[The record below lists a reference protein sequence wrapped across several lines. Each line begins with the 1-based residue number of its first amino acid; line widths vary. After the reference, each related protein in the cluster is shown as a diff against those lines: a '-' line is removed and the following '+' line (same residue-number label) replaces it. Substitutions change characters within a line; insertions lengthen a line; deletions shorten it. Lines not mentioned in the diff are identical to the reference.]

1 VFEDALLRELI
12 LVYGLALLLIVG
24 LARLRVPPIVALIAT
39 GTLAGPFGIGIV
51 RTQEDVQTLAEIGI
65 VLLLFTVGLDFSLGD
80 FRRMWRRVV
89 GAALLQIALTAAAVL
104 VALVVLTDRSARVSL
119 FIGLFVAL
127 SSTAI
132 VLKELGGRNQLD
144 APHGRLIV
152 GVLLFQDLC
161 VVALLLLV
169 PLLSGETAPS
179 AIPLAL
185 GRAILAIGAVM
196 AVSRFVLPALL
207 GAVARSGR
215 REAFSLA
222 VVVASVGT
230 AWGSSL
236 LGISTALGAFL
247 GGLMLAESEFSHQA
261 HAEIRPVR
269 DLLAGLF
276 FISLGMLVDLNGVL
290 RHFPAIVGITVVI
303 VIVKAAAAFAAL
315 RLATTPVRI
324 AVTAALGLAQ
334 IGEFSFIFG
343 QAGLA
348 AGLLTEPDWQILLAA
363 SIATMVVTPLMIA
376 AAPQAGLRVARR
388 FGGAALS
395 TADSDIPKLAEHV
408 VVLGF
413 GVGGQI
419 VARALAELRTPYV
432 VLELNGSSVRSG
444 RQRGEPIYF
453 SDATS
458 PDALSAAGVEHARAV
473 VSVLSDPDASML
485 AVRSVRMLAPSVPM
499 LVRARY
505 RKEAEI
511 LVQLGATIA
520 VAEEFEASLEVL
532 TQLLA
537 LLHVPGN
544 AVEMM
549 LEGFRRASLSAAS
562 GRRIREATRRLDDV
576 TGELGDVPIATHQVQ
591 ETDWAASRTVADVD
605 LRAQTGALI
614 IAIRRGAENL
624 PSPAADLPLQ
634 AGDILY
640 LMGKGPDVTRAR
652 RRLESGD

>member
-12 LVYGLALLLIVG
+12 LTYGLALVLIVG
-24 LARLRVPPIVALIAT
+24 LARLRVPPVVALMAT
-39 GTLAGPFGIGIV
+39 GTLAGPAGIGIV
-51 RTQEDVQTLAEIGI
+51 RTQEEVQTLAEIGI
-65 VLLLFTVGLDFSLGD
+65 VLLLFTVGLDFSLAD
-80 FRRMWRRVV
+80 FRRVWKRVV
-89 GAALLQIALTAAAVL
+89 GAGVLQISVTAAAIVMGL
-104 VALVVLTDRSARVSL
+104 AALGARSPRVSL

-144 APHGRLIV
+144 APHGRLTV

-169 PLLSGETAPS
+169 PLLSGAT
-179 AIPLAL
+179 PLSSVPLVL
-185 GRAILAIGAVM
+185 GRALLAMAAVL

-230 AWGSSL
+230 AWASSF

-276 FISLGMLVDLNGVL
+276 FISLGMLVDLDVVL
-290 RHFPAIVGITVVI
+290 RNLPTIAAITATII
-303 VIVKAAAAFAAL
+303 AVKFGGAVAAF
-315 RLATTPVRI
+315 RLVNTPPRI
-324 AVTAALGLAQ
+324 AVMAALGLAQ
-334 IGEFSFIFG
+334 VGEFSFILG
-343 QAGLA
+343 RSGLA
-348 AGLLTEPDWQILLAA
+348 AGLLTPSDWQLLLAA
-363 SIATMVVTPLMIA
+363 SIATMVMTPMMIA
-376 AAPQAGLRVARR
+376 AAPRIAMRLAARR
-388 FGGAALS
+388 GETAAGV
-395 TADSDIPKLAEHV
+395 DSDIPKLSEHV

-413 GVGGQI
+413 GVGGQL
-419 VARALAELRTPYV
+419 VARALRDLGAPYII
-432 VLELNGSSVRSG
+432 LELNGSAVRSG
-444 RQRGEPIYF
+444 RARGEPIF
-453 SDATS
+453 FADATN
-458 PDALSAAGVEHARAV
+458 PDALAAAGVERARAI
-473 VSVLSDPDASML
+473 VSVLSDPDAAML
-485 AVRSVRMLAPSVPM
+485 AVRTARTLSPDVPI

-505 RKEAEI
+505 RKEADL

-537 LLHVPGN
+537 LLQVPGN
-544 AVEMM
+544 AVEML
-549 LEGFRRASLSAAS
+549 LESLRRASIGARPIRAA
-562 GRRIREATRRLDDV
+562 GRRLDDV
-576 TGELGDVPIATHQVQ
+576 TGDLGDLPIATHQVQ
-591 ETDWAASRTVADVD
+591 PTEWAASRTVADVD

-614 IAIRRGAENL
+614 IAIRRGADNL
-624 PSPAADLPLQ
+624 PSPAADLRLEP
-634 AGDILY
+634 GDILY
-640 LMGKGPDVTRAR
+640 LMGEGPDIVRAR
-652 RRLESGD
+652 QRLSAGD